1 MVVHTRSPVQTFD
14 IWWFWFSKN
23 KCIAYFNK
31 RTRWYWQTLFVC
43 RWFKWTQTWTL
54 DQKVWKCWNKY
65 LNDPNAFIECSNTM
79 DDVSKNILWLKPK
92 QKKKNTVFDDMI
104 TDIMTNKNFQAIIK
118 ELNNKLK
125 ILDDKIKSNKVN
137 MI

>member
-1 MVVHTRSPVQTFD
+1 
-14 IWWFWFSKN
+14 
-23 KCIAYFNK
+23 
-31 RTRWYWQTLFVC
+31 
-43 RWFKWTQTWTL
+43 
-54 DQKVWKCWNKY
+54 
-65 LNDPNAFIECSNTM
+65 
-79 DDVSKNILWLKPK
+79 
-92 QKKKNTVFDDMI
+92 MI

>member
-1 MVVHTRSPVQTFD
+1 
-14 IWWFWFSKN
+14 
-23 KCIAYFNK
+23 
-31 RTRWYWQTLFVC
+31 
-43 RWFKWTQTWTL
+43 
-54 DQKVWKCWNKY
+54 
-65 LNDPNAFIECSNTM
+65 M